1 MTDLYMKRLQDLEY
15 PLDEDSPVFLG
26 PRPNINNKNNL
37 IEANDKTSKTISAP
51 LTEEEKKNLRY

>member
-15 PLDEDSPVFLG
+15 PLDEDSPVLLG

-37 IEANDKTSKTISAP
+37 IEADNEAPKTISAP